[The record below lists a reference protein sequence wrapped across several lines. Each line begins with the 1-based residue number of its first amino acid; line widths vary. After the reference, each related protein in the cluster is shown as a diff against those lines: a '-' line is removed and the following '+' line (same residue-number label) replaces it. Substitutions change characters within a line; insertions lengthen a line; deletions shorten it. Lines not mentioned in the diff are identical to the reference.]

1 MRVLL
6 RGPGS
11 PTSSLSPSHRK
22 TCFVRR
28 PLSSHPRRAVTLP
41 PGLFAAVVGFF
52 QYFSFDPFVVLQ
64 LNCIFVTDFYG
75 CV

>member
-1 MRVLL
+1 M
-6 RGPGS
+6 
-11 PTSSLSPSHRK
+11 
-22 TCFVRR
+22 RR

-41 PGLFAAVVGFF
+41 PGLFAAVVDFF